1 MAIINSIA
9 FGKSRKSAGN
19 VVFYD
24 RLGQTIARQKN
35 LTPTNPN
42 TYAQVARRI
51 LITNPSRMYRQ
62 IVDAT
67 SPVFGSKFFDFSFGR
82 SYLATK
88 RRTSYN
94 EFFFRAMLRTNP
106 IFLSKEEV
114 QRRVYGVPDAYEIA
128 QGSLTPVAIAPAPF
142 PMTGKMEFVA
152 ASSTVSG
159 DLTEILN
166 SWLQENGYNL
176 IPDFKCVIIT
186 QISVTDANGDH
197 VPRTD
202 AAIIRVDENGAAEFD
217 DLGSAIVLTPG
228 LGTVEVSLPSLI
240 GGELLGFPMTFAMVP
255 FGTVNGAL
263 TSANTSFVH
272 RFNST
277 GREDYQLHSS
287 DEDAKAAAIM
297 SYSPSTPG
305 L

>member
-128 QGSLTPVAIAPAPF
+128 QGSLTPVPIAGAAF
-142 PMTGKMEFVA
+142 PLTGKMEFVA
-152 ASSTVSG
+152 ASSTVAGSL
-159 DLTEILN
+159 DEVL
-166 SWLQENGYNL
+166 SAWLQENGYDL

-186 QISVTDANGDH
+186 QCSVADANGDH
-197 VPRTD
+197 IPRTD

-228 LGTVEVSLPSLI
+228 LGKVEVTLPSLI

-272 RFNST
+272 RYNST

-287 DEDAKAAAIM
+287 DVDAKAAAIM